1 MYIFVNVI
9 LLKSAINDL
18 QQQKQIFSPLFLKKR
33 MEVTERPISSIYK
46 FSLSVCL
53 FVSNKRQ
60 TDRARIF
67 CGTSLDS
74 REGLWMVKFSKI
86 CLHQNSIFES
96 FKNPRSFF
104 FIKFAKF
111 FVFVL
116 LTRRTLRLFINKE
129 NPHVY
134 K

>member
-67 CGTSLDS
+67 CGISLDS

-104 FIKFAKF
+104 FYKIREIFCF
-111 FVFVL
+111 C
-116 LTRRTLRLFINKE
+116 FINKE
-129 NPHVY
+129 NPQVIY
-134 K
+134 